1 MRRVSAALPS
11 EIKGMFLIRARR
23 SLGLTAHRGWARLL
37 IDRMYTQVQR
47 PEFPQAPEPAW
58 GYLSPADWLASPKS
72 PNPRMLGLAVKRSD
86 ALSPAPPGEVRRERE
101 VGGSKKTMSPLCSV
115 WCIVFSRAS
124 L

>member
-1 MRRVSAALPS
+1 MGAFAEMSSDVHLLTDLIASAQAADHCEYFAALP
-11 EIKGMFLIRARR
+11 

-72 PNPRMLGLAVKRSD
+72 PNPRSWD
-86 ALSPAPPGEVRRERE
+86 
-101 VGGSKKTMSPLCSV
+101 
-115 WCIVFSRAS
+115 
-124 L
+124 